1 MKIDNAL
8 KNVQSPS
15 QKGKVGKSKAQGTQE
30 QTGVSDNVE
39 LTARSALMQSLESA
53 LAKLPDTDA
62 GKIEEIR
69 QAIAEGRF
77 QVNEEVVAEK
87 LIHEAMENLRRGGKI

>member
-15 QKGKVGKSKAQGTQE
+15 RKGKVDKSKAQDSQE
-30 QTGVSDNVE
+30 QAGVSDNVK
-39 LTARSALMQSLESA
+39 LTAKSALMQSLESA
-53 LAKLPDTDA
+53 LAKLPDSDV

-77 QVNEEVVAEK
+77 HVNEEAVAEK